1 MNPESGKKI
10 DLGAVFDAHV
20 AAEFATLDLDT
31 TMATMTDAPVLTH
44 VPVLT
49 GGNGRDAVRAFY
61 SKYFVGRWPADTS
74 ILLLSRT
81 AGEVQL
87 VDELIMR
94 FTHDVEIPALLPG
107 VKPTGRKV
115 ELPVVVVVGFSGGKI
130 AFERI
135 YWDQA
140 SLLVQTGLL
149 DPERFPVTGVEQ
161 AQRLLDATLPSNQ
174 LIYRSE
180 S

>member
-1 MNPESGKKI
+1 MNPETNPES
-10 DLGAVFDAHV
+10 DLGAIFDAHV
-20 AAEFATLDLDT
+20 AAEFAASDLDA

-49 GGNGRDAVRAFY
+49 GGNGQEAVRAFY
-61 SKYFVGRWPADTS
+61 GKYFVGHWPADTS
-74 ILLLSRT
+74 MQQVSRT
-81 AGEVQL
+81 VGQHQL

-94 FTHDVEIPALLPG
+94 FTHDVEVPALLPG

-115 ELPVVVVVGFSGGKI
+115 ELPVVVVVGFGNGKV

-140 SLLVQTGLL
+140 SLLVQIGLL
-149 DPERFPVTGVEQ
+149 DPSRLPVTGVEQ
-161 AQRLLDATLPSNQ
+161 ARRLLDPTLPSNA

-180 S
+180 P

>member
-1 MNPESGKKI
+1 MNPKPQSET

-20 AAEFATLDLDT
+20 AAEFAALDLDA
-31 TMATMTDAPVLTH
+31 TMATMTESPTLTH

-61 SKYFVGRWPADTS
+61 GKYFVGHWPADTTIFS
-74 ILLLSRT
+74 ISRT
-81 AGEVQL
+81 AGREQL

-107 VKPTGRKV
+107 VKPTGRTV
-115 ELPVVVVVGFSGGKI
+115 ELPVVVVVGFSNGKV

-140 SLLVQTGLL
+140 SLLVQIGLL
-149 DPERFPVTGVEQ
+149 DSATLPVTGVEQ
-161 AQRLLDATLPSNQ
+161 ARRLLDPTLPSNA
-174 LIYRSE
+174 LIYRTE